1 MLPLITSTFN
11 MEIVTHT
18 PTASPSKDPF
28 DFNRARISPY
38 LSAPSSPKRFGEY
51 FCLSAPS
58 SPSRFFAQFDST
70 YVLEQQHGH
79 KGKSDAEDDDGFA
92 FFVDEESKSPRSAEE
107 LFDGG
112 KIKPLNEDD
121 LSDSVKSPLLP
132 AVEPRR
138 SSKAKGKKKEGDL
151 KGEEVEEERRGR
163 DRSVCSS
170 SSRSRV
176 TRSLSPCNRIS
187 HYTWDEEPN
196 KVQENKE
203 GSVSNAVSLS
213 SSSKSSRKWRLRD
226 FLLFRS
232 ASEGRGSSKDP
243 LRKFPA
249 FYKKPQDPK
258 TSIPNPSPGPRPRR
272 KEPLSAHELHYAR
285 KKAESEDL
293 KKKTYLPYK
302 QGILGRLAG
311 FGSR

>member
-1 MLPLITSTFN
+1 
-11 MEIVTHT
+11 MEVVTHS
-18 PTASPSKDPF
+18 PSASPSRDPF

-58 SPSRFFAQFDST
+58 SPSRFFAQFDSL
-70 YVLEQQHGH
+70 YDLEHRHGH
-79 KGKSDAEDDDGFA
+79 GADHNDKTEDEDEDGFA
-92 FFVDEESKSPRSAEE
+92 FFVDGESKSPRSAEE
-107 LFDGG
+107 LLDGG
-112 KIKPLNEDD
+112 KIKPLIEDD
-121 LSDSVKSPLLP
+121 LLDSVKSPLLP
-132 AVEPRR
+132 PAQPRR
-138 SSKAKGKKKEGDL
+138 SSKAQGKKKEG
-151 KGEEVEEERRGR
+151 EEEEEEDRRGR

-170 SSRSRV
+170 SNRSRV
-176 TRSLSPCNRIS
+176 TRSLSPCNRVS
-187 HYTWDEEPN
+187 HYIWDEESN
-196 KVQENKE
+196 QAQENKE
-203 GSVSNAVSLS
+203 GSVSDAVSLS
-213 SSSKSSRKWRLRD
+213 STSKSSRKWRLRD

-258 TSIPNPSPGPRPRR
+258 TSIPSPSPGPRPRR

-285 KKAESEDL
+285 KKAETEDL
-293 KKKTYLPYK
+293 KKRTYLPYK
-302 QGILGRLAG
+302 QGILGRMAG

>member
-1 MLPLITSTFN
+1 
-11 MEIVTHT
+11 MEIVTHS
-18 PTASPSKDPF
+18 PTASPSRDPF

-51 FCLSAPS
+51 FCLSAPT
-58 SPSRFFAQFDST
+58 SPSRFFAHNAQ
-70 YVLEQQHGH
+70 
-79 KGKSDAEDDDGFA
+79 DDDGFA

-121 LSDSVKSPLLP
+121 LSESVKSPLLH
-132 AVEPRR
+132 AGRPRGC
-138 SSKAKGKKKEGDL
+138 SKAQGKKKEWDL
-151 KGEEVEEERRGR
+151 SGEEEEERRGR

-187 HYTWDEEPN
+187 HYTWDDEPN
-196 KVQENKE
+196 QKQDNKE

-213 SSSKSSRKWRLRD
+213 STSKGSRKWRLRD

-243 LRKFPA
+243 LRRFPA
-249 FYKKPQDPK
+249 FYKKPQDPPK
-258 TSIPNPSPGPRPRR
+258 TSIPSPGPGPGPRPRR

-285 KKAESEDL
+285 KKAETEDL
-293 KKKTYLPYK
+293 KKRTYLPYK

>member
-1 MLPLITSTFN
+1 

-226 FLLFRS
+226 FCFS
-232 ASEGRGSSKDP
+232 AVP
-243 LRKFPA
+243 LK
-249 FYKKPQDPK
+249 
-258 TSIPNPSPGPRPRR
+258 GE
-272 KEPLSAHELHYAR
+272 EPLSAHELHYAR

-302 QGILGRLAG
+302 QGILGSLAQITG
-311 FGSR
+311 DIFTA

>member
-1 MLPLITSTFN
+1 MEVITHS
-11 MEIVTHT
+11 
-18 PTASPSKDPF
+18 PSASPSKDPF

-58 SPSRFFAQFDST
+58 SPSRFFAQFDSL
-70 YVLEQQHGH
+70 YDLEHPHEHDADH
-79 KGKSDAEDDDGFA
+79 KDKSVAVPEDDDGFA
-92 FFVDEESKSPRSAEE
+92 FFVDGESTSPRSAEE

-112 KIKPLNEDD
+112 KIKPLIEDD
-121 LSDSVKSPLLP
+121 LLDSVKSPLLP
-132 AVEPRR
+132 PAQPRR
-138 SSKAKGKKKEGDL
+138 SSKKKEGQ
-151 KGEEVEEERRGR
+151 EEEEERRGR

-176 TRSLSPCNRIS
+176 ARSLSPCNRVS
-187 HYTWDEEPN
+187 HYTWDEESN
-196 KVQENKE
+196 QAQDNKE
-203 GSVSNAVSLS
+203 GSVSDAVSLSS
-213 SSSKSSRKWRLRD
+213 SSSKSSRKWRFRD

-258 TSIPNPSPGPRPRR
+258 TSIPSPSPGPGPRPRR

-285 KKAESEDL
+285 KKAETEDL
-293 KKKTYLPYK
+293 KKRTYLPYK